1 MSKRN
6 SQIGLE
12 SLNIEC
18 WNARGW
24 NYLSYNAT
32 LQNYP
37 SIDIL
42 GITEMHST
50 NNNDDLSGN
59 LLRTQGDPNDPA
71 AGVGL
76 LLSNRA
82 KDALIFTNVISPRI
96 IMARFKASRADLT
109 VICVYIPHQ
118 GRAGRQKPIYE
129 DLNKII
135 ATVSIHDCLVVLG
148 DFNSRLGRSD
158 KKDNFKDK
166 EHVGRWSIHH
176 RDCPGGILLRKLL
189 LRHIYAQYQ
198 LELCSNLERNETT
211 PSE

>member
-12 SLNIEC
+12 SFNIEC

-24 NYLSYNAT
+24 NDLSYRD
-32 LQNYP
+32 P
-37 SIDIL
+37 SLDIL
-42 GITEMHST
+42 GITEMHTENS
-50 NNNDDLSGN
+50 NDDLSGN

-96 IMARFKASRADLT
+96 IMARFKASKADLT
-109 VICVYIPHQ
+109 VICVYISHQ
-118 GRAGRQKPIYE
+118 GRSGGQNSVYE

-135 ATVSIHDCLVVLG
+135 ATVSIHDCLVILG
-148 DFNSRLGRSD
+148 DFNSHLGRSD
-158 KKDNFKDK
+158 QTN
-166 EHVGRWSIHH
+166 
-176 RDCPGGILLRKLL
+176 
-189 LRHIYAQYQ
+189 
-198 LELCSNLERNETT
+198 ERFQR
-211 PSE
+211 